1 MNMEDRI
8 NLAVD
13 KRDILELNN
22 IISLYEKEGKIIEL
36 SNIMQGSKNAILPF
50 DYGNQ
55 EEQYGKMIERY
66 FLLLARN
73 LKKENYCS
81 LIEDL
86 ISKDFC
92 INGETYWYYHH
103 KAHLLDNLYYDKMQD
118 EADILFSM
126 AAAKARS
133 KDLFHITN
141 GVFSTRSLKYFES
154 MLSVDVKKRNI
165 IEYYGNY
172 IFSKQ
177 DSCFLICADSKYFK
191 NYSFAFLNSFRNS
204 INKNSGFNIIPHIHI
219 INPDQECKEL
229 ILDKYK
235 DEFTFNYSFEYIDLD
250 NINDH
255 SKRAY
260 YTTPRY
266 TLVPDLLELYGVDII
281 VSEID
286 AVIGKNLYEFVRFCR
301 NYELALSQGVS
312 SMNFYYHYGRISAI
326 LSYFGNNFLSKT
338 FAKLNKKYIDL
349 YFDFSKTST
358 NWLIDQISLYK
369 IFKFLKSDI
378 YVKNNTIGKINANM
392 LVELAQHFPGGKEA
406 FIKHYKKN

>member
-204 INKNSGFNIIPHIHI
+204 INKNSGF
-219 INPDQECKEL
+219 
-229 ILDKYK
+229 
-235 DEFTFNYSFEYIDLD
+235 
-250 NINDH
+250 
-255 SKRAY
+255 
-260 YTTPRY
+260 
-266 TLVPDLLELYGVDII
+266 
-281 VSEID
+281 
-286 AVIGKNLYEFVRFCR
+286 
-301 NYELALSQGVS
+301 
-312 SMNFYYHYGRISAI
+312 
-326 LSYFGNNFLSKT
+326 
-338 FAKLNKKYIDL
+338 
-349 YFDFSKTST
+349 
-358 NWLIDQISLYK
+358 
-369 IFKFLKSDI
+369 
-378 YVKNNTIGKINANM
+378 
-392 LVELAQHFPGGKEA
+392 
-406 FIKHYKKN
+406 